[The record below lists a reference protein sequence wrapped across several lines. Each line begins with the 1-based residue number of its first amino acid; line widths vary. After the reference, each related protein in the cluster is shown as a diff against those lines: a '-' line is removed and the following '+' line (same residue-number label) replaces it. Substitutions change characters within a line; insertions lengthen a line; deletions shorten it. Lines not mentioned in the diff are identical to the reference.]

1 VTDLSS
7 PRYQRLL
14 EASAK
19 VHAPGLEAY
28 RGFAGLLGAMRA
40 LEDKG
45 ARLTVE
51 GESHEGAPIVRLS
64 LGPEDAPKASYVIA
78 GLHAMEW
85 IGVESCLA
93 LVERL
98 LGRTLKRRIDVLPL
112 LNPDG
117 FRRAERDLST
127 GRRRFVR
134 ANARGVDLNRNWPT
148 HWRPRLILPTLLPF
162 LGGAGTRPG
171 GEPEI
176 RAALATLDALVPR
189 VDRAL
194 SFHSF
199 GRMLLLPYGGRWAAP
214 ERIDILREHAR
225 KVASELPGYRIRQSA
240 RWVPGAFAYGMEL
253 DHFDALG
260 ADGLLVECSAGGFR
274 LGAPSSWL
282 HPMRWFNPPDLAT
295 ERAEIAEAL
304 LPFVDPEPASAQA
317 SVTTRA

>member
-1 VTDLSS
+1 MTDLGA

-14 EASAK
+14 EGAPPPA
-19 VHAPGLEAY
+19 VPGLEAY
-28 RGFAGLLGAMRA
+28 RGFAELLRAMRA
-40 LEDKG
+40 LEDRG

-64 LGPEDAPKASYVIA
+64 LGPEDAAKASFVIA

-93 LVERL
+93 LVEQL
-98 LGRTLKRRIDVLPL
+98 LARPPKRRVEVLPL

-117 FRRAERDLST
+117 FRRAERDLTT

-148 HWRPRLILPTLLPF
+148 HWRPRLFFPTFLPF
-162 LGGAGTRPG
+162 LGGAGQRPG
-171 GEPEI
+171 SEPEI
-176 RAALATLDALVPR
+176 RAALGVLDALAPR

-199 GRMLLLPYGGRWAAP
+199 GRMLLLPYGGRWSAP
-214 ERIDILREHAR
+214 ARIDHLRAHAAR
-225 KVASELPGYRIRQSA
+225 IAAALPGYRVRQSA

-260 ADGLLVECSAGGFR
+260 ADGVLVECSAGGLS

-282 HPMRWFNPPDLAT
+282 HPMRWFNPPDLEA
-295 ERAEIAEAL
+295 ERTKIAAAL
-304 LPFVDPEPASAQA
+304 VPFVDP
-317 SVTTRA
+317 